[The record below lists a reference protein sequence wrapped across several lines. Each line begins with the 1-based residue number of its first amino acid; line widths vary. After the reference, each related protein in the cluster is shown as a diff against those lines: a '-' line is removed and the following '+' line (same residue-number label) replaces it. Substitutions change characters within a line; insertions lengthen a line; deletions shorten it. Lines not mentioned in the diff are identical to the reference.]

1 MPRIRSI
8 KPEIWADEALGA
20 CPRDARLLFIGL
32 ITQAD
37 DAGRFR
43 AAPALLRASIFPYD
57 ESLNKDR
64 VQDWLEALGGAGL
77 VSLYAVKGEQYGEF
91 PSWTSH
97 QRIDRPSESKIPP
110 IGASDPALPPDSTN
124 TRRSLDE
131 PSSLEGR
138 GEEGKGKDRGVI
150 FEQIY
155 QQWSDQPGLIRH
167 RRPTPAMKRAAAKAL
182 TEHDADEV
190 IDAIALYATV
200 LTSEQHWFTYP
211 WRLEEFLARGV
222 SKFVPSSG
230 PLTRYFGA
238 GPDANGKHATPE
250 RDPEAAHRRDLDG
263 CRRIYRMMTD
273 QGMSQAEARAE
284 AAGTYP
290 DAIVAEAIGA
300 A

>member
-1 MPRIRSI
+1 MPRIRTV
-8 KPEIWADEALGA
+8 KPEIWSDEALGA

-64 VQDWLEALGGAGL
+64 VQDWLEALGAAGL
-77 VSLYAVKGEQYGEF
+77 VLLYTVKGEQYGEF

-110 IGASDPALPPDSTN
+110 IGARDPNPTPDSTKD
-124 TRRSLDE
+124 RRALDE
-131 PSSLEGR
+131 ASQLEGK
-138 GEEGKGKDRGVI
+138 GEEGKGKDQGVI

-167 RRPTPAMKRAAAKAL
+167 RRPTPAMRRAATKAL
-182 TEHDADEV
+182 TDHDLDETL
-190 IDAIALYATV
+190 DAIALYATV
-200 LTSEQHWFTYP
+200 LTSTNHWFTYS
-211 WRLEEFLARGV
+211 WTLEEFLQRGV
-222 SKFVPSSG
+222 GKFVPDVG

-238 GPDANGKHATPE
+238 GPDANGKATTE
-250 RDPEAAHRRDLDG
+250 RDPAAAHQRDVRG
-263 CRRIYRMMTD
+263 CQAVYKHSLAAA
-273 QGMSQAEARAE
+273 MSPAEARAE
-284 AAGTYP
+284 AAGFYN
-290 DAIVAEAIGA
+290 DSIVLEAIGA
-300 A
+300 P